1 MQTSWILQKS
11 DPAVVSALMAELQLQ
26 SATARVLA
34 VRGFDDPAKARE
46 FLAPTL
52 AGMVDPFLL
61 AGMDPAV
68 TRLLTARSQQ
78 EQLCVYGDYDVDGVT
93 ATALMVSG
101 LTALG
106 LRVGYHI
113 PHRMD
118 DGYGLNSEALRAI
131 RSQGAT
137 LCVSVDCGVTGIA
150 EAQLC
155 REIGLD
161 LIITDHHQTLE
172 HLPEAVAVINPHRP
186 DCPYPFKGLAGVGV
200 AFNLLVALRSRLR
213 EQGAFGDNGPDLR
226 QWLDLVALGTV
237 ADVVP
242 LLGQNRLLVASGL
255 QRMGNGTRIGLSALK
270 QVSGISGDVTAGQ
283 VGFRLAPR
291 LNAAG
296 RLESAVP
303 GVELLLTDDRS
314 LADRLAQ
321 ELNDA
326 NNERQSVERRIL
338 DEAVQLVEQSG
349 GVNGRYS
356 IVLASEN
363 WHPGVV
369 GIVASR
375 LVERYH
381 RPTILMAIQE
391 DGTAKGSGRSISG
404 FHLLDALHACA
415 PLLLR
420 YGGHR
425 VAAGVSLK
433 VEQVAA
439 FIEAFEQAAASR
451 LDQQSLVPSLL
462 LDVEL
467 EPEELTTTLVDDLQ
481 RLAPFGAGNPE
492 PVVCI
497 RGLRV
502 LERKVVGSDH
512 LRLRLAR
519 GRQQINAIAWRMAG
533 RHLPELI
540 DVAGMPEIDTWGGR
554 ARLQLRVK
562 DFTATEQ
569 NHAA

>member
-34 VRGFDDPAKARE
+34 VRGFGDPAKARE

-52 AGMVDPFLL
+52 SGMVDPFLL

-68 TRLLTARSQQ
+68 TRLLAARSQQ

-93 ATALMVSG
+93 ATALLVSG

-363 WHPGVV
+363 WH
-369 GIVASR
+369 
-375 LVERYH
+375 
-381 RPTILMAIQE
+381 
-391 DGTAKGSGRSISG
+391 
-404 FHLLDALHACA
+404 
-415 PLLLR
+415 
-420 YGGHR
+420 
-425 VAAGVSLK
+425 
-433 VEQVAA
+433 
-439 FIEAFEQAAASR
+439 
-451 LDQQSLVPSLL
+451 
-462 LDVEL
+462 
-467 EPEELTTTLVDDLQ
+467 
-481 RLAPFGAGNPE
+481 
-492 PVVCI
+492 
-497 RGLRV
+497 
-502 LERKVVGSDH
+502 
-512 LRLRLAR
+512 
-519 GRQQINAIAWRMAG
+519 
-533 RHLPELI
+533 
-540 DVAGMPEIDTWGGR
+540 
-554 ARLQLRVK
+554 
-562 DFTATEQ
+562 
-569 NHAA
+569 